1 MRTAVVRP
9 SLLAKASMILL
20 VGIVLLV
27 GPGSAFASSQDRPAA
42 TEIRQAIGDVSV
54 FWDEFDWGDLTCGEQ
69 ALWRV
74 LGWDMASWQGETQYP
89 VSEFK
94 TWRDITEREQA
105 AAVLLGYSEEL
116 WDADPEGF
124 WSEFSI
130 GRSSQS
136 RYKRCGRSSAGM
148 KLAGRAKLTNRLL
161 RPSPGTNWPRR
172 SGLSP
177 RNWDTMKIPGIGSAS
192 TQV

>member
-105 AAVLLGYSEEL
+105 AAVLLVSRQAISWTNGEGQATVCHAQTSSLCNSHSRRTE
-116 WDADPEGF
+116 DPG
-124 WSEFSI
+124 
-130 GRSSQS
+130 
-136 RYKRCGRSSAGM
+136 
-148 KLAGRAKLTNRLL
+148 N
-161 RPSPGTNWPRR
+161 PG
-172 SGLSP
+172 
-177 RNWDTMKIPGIGSAS
+177 
-192 TQV
+192 